1 MFAITV
7 TIFSDSNNIN
17 SGGSSNNGSNVYSS
31 SSNSSSNLGN
41 SLQSTIFYIIL
52 EF

>member
-31 SSNSSSNLGN
+31 NSSSSNLVN
-41 SLQSTIFYIIL
+41 SLQSSIFYIIL
-52 EF
+52 EY